1 MRKFPMILF
10 AVVANAAV
18 MAIPATAAPGDI
30 MLSATLT
37 GASETPPAST
47 DGTGMFMGRLNTG
60 TGQLCYTLTSQN
72 LTALTMAHIHVGAAG
87 VAGPPVVVL
96 APSVPSETCIAVD
109 KAVAQKLIATP
120 GNYYVNVHNTAYP
133 KGAIRG
139 QLAAQ

>member
-1 MRKFPMILF
+1 MRKLTTTML
-10 AVVANAAV
+10 ALLANAALG
-18 MAIPATAAPGDI
+18 AIPAAAAPGDV

-37 GASETPPAST
+37 GAAETPAASA
-47 DGTGMFMGRLNTG
+47 DATGMFMGRLNAG

-109 KAVAQKLIATP
+109 KDVAQKLVATP
-120 GNYYVNVHNTAYP
+120 GDYYVNVHNTAYP

-139 QLAAQ
+139 QLIPQ